1 MAKRI
6 LVPLRQIEPADS
18 FLSAVGDLARGAGAT
33 VRLLH
38 VARMPDNLVSDEGR
52 VVAYADQEMSRID
65 AEARDWLET
74 IAVAFDGTPV
84 ESAVRFGEPVE
95 EILAEAHAFGAEL
108 IALPVGRR
116 PRFLVVGGVGEQVYR
131 RAEIPVAL
139 FGAGRHEA
147 GTH

>member
-38 VARMPDNLVSDEGR
+38 VARTPDNLVNDEGR

-95 EILAEAHAFGAEL
+95 RSW
-108 IALPVGRR
+108 PRR
-116 PRFLVVGGVGEQVYR
+116 TRSGLS
-131 RAEIPVAL
+131 
-139 FGAGRHEA
+139 
-147 GTH
+147 

>member
-1 MAKRI
+1 MR
-6 LVPLRQIEPADS
+6 S
-18 FLSAVGDLARGAGAT
+18 
-33 VRLLH
+33 
-38 VARMPDNLVSDEGR
+38 
-52 VVAYADQEMSRID
+52 
-65 AEARDWLET
+65 
-74 IAVAFDGTPV
+74 
-84 ESAVRFGEPVE
+84 
-95 EILAEAHAFGAEL
+95 GAEL

>member
-74 IAVAFDGTPV
+74 IAVAFDGARSNRPFA
-84 ESAVRFGEPVE
+84 SASRW
-95 EILAEAHAFGAEL
+95 
-108 IALPVGRR
+108 RR
-116 PRFLVVGGVGEQVYR
+116 DSL
-131 RAEIPVAL
+131 
-139 FGAGRHEA
+139 
-147 GTH
+147 